1 MSALT
6 PPREPL
12 DSFYSHPMWPFSF
25 LLSPLKKANKN
36 VNNWLRK
43 LWLANSSGGNCE
55 AYRRHRGGGSCDG
68 PTPGS
73 CPGGVAGCKG
83 PPVPCDHLPASGPCS
98 GLLELALD
106 LCQCH
111 RGLEVV
117 FSFNPIWITPDMG
130 SLLTECV
137 LKWNVGLWLNSW
149 QY

>member
-12 DSFYSHPMWPFSF
+12 DSFYSHPVWPFSF

-36 VNNWLRK
+36 VNAWLRK
-43 LWLANSSGGNCE
+43 PWLANSSGGNYE
-55 AYRRHRGGGSCDG
+55 AYGRQRRWLLWWSNPWLLPWGGCRF
-68 PTPGS
+68 
-73 CPGGVAGCKG
+73 KG
-83 PPVPCDHLPASGPCS
+83 PPVPCDHLPSSGPCS

-117 FSFNPIWITPDMG
+117 FSFNPIWITPDTV

-137 LKWNVGLWLNSW
+137 LKWNVGLWLNPW
-149 QY
+149 HY